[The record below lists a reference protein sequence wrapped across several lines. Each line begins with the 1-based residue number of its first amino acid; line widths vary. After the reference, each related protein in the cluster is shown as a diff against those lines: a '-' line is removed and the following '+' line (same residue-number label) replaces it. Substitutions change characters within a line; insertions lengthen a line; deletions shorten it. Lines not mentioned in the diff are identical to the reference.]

1 MGESEGFIANNWF
14 KLFIVAVTIF
24 DLQPANASLVYESP
38 KVMDEN
44 WAHHIN
50 ATVSYSFYNDPSSIC
65 EGWLKGI
72 RHNETNPN
80 MMGLKKEEHE
90 ICWMM
95 NGSLIETRNKWIY
108 WEDSLFILKP
118 EALPKQIIA
127 DPIPYCKNSTPIP
140 QNLDPSFNTYTD
152 PSGFNIGLCDRQQK
166 DMYAKIRA
174 SCDLNIKKKFNN
186 YTYIKKEDRFFGD
199 KVNSITYTS
208 FASSEPNQSNEYPF
222 TASVSITNTHFDKSH
237 RVPLEDRKNVNAI
250 CILDNNHD
258 FSRLNTTP

>member
-1 MGESEGFIANNWF
+1 
-14 KLFIVAVTIF
+14 
-24 DLQPANASLVYESP
+24 
-38 KVMDEN
+38 
-44 WAHHIN
+44 
-50 ATVSYSFYNDPSSIC
+50 
-65 EGWLKGI
+65 
-72 RHNETNPN
+72 
-80 MMGLKKEEHE
+80 
-90 ICWMM
+90 
-95 NGSLIETRNKWIY
+95 
-108 WEDSLFILKP
+108 
-118 EALPKQIIA
+118 
-127 DPIPYCKNSTPIP
+127 
-140 QNLDPSFNTYTD
+140 
-152 PSGFNIGLCDRQQK
+152 
-166 DMYAKIRA
+166 MYAKIRA